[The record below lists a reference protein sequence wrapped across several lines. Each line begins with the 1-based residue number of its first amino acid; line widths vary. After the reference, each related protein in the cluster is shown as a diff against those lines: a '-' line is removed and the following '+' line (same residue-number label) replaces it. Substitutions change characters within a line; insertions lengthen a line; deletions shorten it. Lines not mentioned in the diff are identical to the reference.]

1 MSLIDHYRRIN
12 IFQIGVG
19 GTGSWLV
26 PPMCK
31 FLNNMSRRFT
41 NEMLVT
47 HYVLLDDDI
56 VSEENI
62 IRQNFDEHDIGR
74 SKVMALIRKYSHV
87 YSNMIGLRI
96 RANTKSK
103 LHSIFKNGNYGSIS
117 MHYAVNFV
125 FGCGDNNKTRRAL
138 FNYFNKYLDFY
149 SPVIYFDSGNDVHHG
164 QIVTTAFEEIQ
175 PYEGL
180 GDDFINSLR
189 LMNFR
194 NGKRF
199 KQPPFLKMFPAK
211 KDQETN
217 DNETCAFF
225 GDQTQSVN
233 MLAANMLFIN
243 FQQAVLQEMLPPPVI
258 NFNNAG
264 YSTFEL

>member
-31 FLNNMSRRFT
+31 FLNNMSRRFGQDRLKT
-41 NEMLVT
+41 N
-47 HYVLLDDDI
+47 YLLFDDDI

-62 IRQNFDEHDIGR
+62 MRQNFDEYDIGR
-74 SKVMALIRKYSHV
+74 SKVMALIRKYTHMYPDMV
-87 YSNMIGLRI
+87 GIRLRM
-96 RANTKSK
+96 NSK
-103 LHSIFKNGNYGSIS
+103 ARLDTVFKAGQYKSIS
-117 MHYAVNFV
+117 MNYAANFV
-125 FGCGDNNKTRRAL
+125 FGCSDNNKSRRAL
-138 FNYFNKYLDFY
+138 FNYFSKHLKFQ
-149 SPVIYFDSGNDVHHG
+149 SPVVYFDSGNDVHHG
-164 QIVTTAFEEIQ
+164 QVVTTAFEEVEK
-175 PYEGL
+175 YEGL
-180 GDDFINSLR
+180 GDSFINSLR

-199 KQPPFLKMFPAK
+199 EQPPFLKMFPAK
-211 KDQETN
+211 DDRETN
-217 DNETCAFF
+217 ENETCAFF

-243 FQQAVLQEMLPPPVI
+243 FQQAVLQGMLPPPII